1 MANDLIKQGIWYP
14 NTWFLMIVL
23 IKYVFKTII
32 DYTQKADNSTY
43 NDNECT
49 LHGNSIDEEG
59 SDEGK

>member
-1 MANDLIKQGIWYP
+1 
-14 NTWFLMIVL
+14 MIL
-23 IKYVFKTII
+23 LKKYVFKTII

-49 LHGNSIDEEG
+49 LHGNIIDEEG